1 MLEGVRKIRAWE
13 LAHQLVIETYRV
25 TRSFPRDEL
34 FGLTSQMRRAAVSVA
49 ANIVEGSQRQ
59 YLKEYVQFLY
69 TAKASLG
76 ELEYHLF
83 LSTALEYISQEEM
96 AKIDALR
103 VEAAKTLQ
111 GLIKWLEEQMAAGG
125 KTKKDLQTKRRK

>member
-1 MLEGVRKIRAWE
+1 MLEGVKKIRAWE
-13 LAHQLVIETYRV
+13 LAHQLVIETYRI

-69 TAKASLG
+69 VSKASLG
-76 ELEYHLF
+76 ELEYHIF
-83 LSTALEYISQEEM
+83 LSGALAYISQEEM
-96 AKIDALR
+96 GKLDAVR

-111 GLIKWLEEQMAAGG
+111 GLIKWQPA
-125 KTKKDLQTKRRK
+125 